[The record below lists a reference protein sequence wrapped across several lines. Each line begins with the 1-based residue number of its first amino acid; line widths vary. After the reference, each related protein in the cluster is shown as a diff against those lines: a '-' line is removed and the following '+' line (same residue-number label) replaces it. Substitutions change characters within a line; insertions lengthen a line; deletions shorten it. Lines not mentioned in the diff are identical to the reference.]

1 MDVVRPRGSF
11 VEWSRGEKSEW
22 CSLERALDVLGN
34 RSTFLV
40 LREAFYGA
48 RRFDAFTRGTGLTE
62 ASVAKRVRELVA
74 AGLLTRQ
81 DYREPGERT
90 RQEYVLTASGR
101 ALFPAFVALLRWGD
115 EFRDDQPVVELSHA
129 GCGAPVDAVV
139 RCSHGHDV
147 ALDQV
152 EARVR
157 AS

>member
-1 MDVVRPRGSF
+1 MGRL

-22 CSLERALDVLGN
+22 CSLERALDVLAN

-81 DYREPGERT
+81 DYQEPGERT
-90 RQEYVLTASGR
+90 RQEYVLTESGR
-101 ALFPAFVALLRWGD
+101 ALFPAFVALQRWGD
-115 EFRDDQPVVELSHA
+115 EFREDRPAVVELVHA

-139 RCSHGHDV
+139 RCTHAHDV
-147 ALDQV
+147 TIDQV
-152 EARVR
+152 EARLR
-157 AS
+157 TP